1 MTTVR
6 HHAFVFALASWLV
19 AGAGALA
26 VVQATVSIQ
35 DQQNRQDLPTFTS
48 SEVVRRVV
56 LYATVR
62 GEDGF
67 VADLTADDFTILEDG
82 KQQKLLEFQR
92 EDVPVAIGLLVD
104 NSRSMLTRRD
114 EVVEAAK
121 TFVRATNPQDEIF
134 VLHFNERLSYG
145 LPQDVPFTAD
155 RALLGEALDRMQ
167 LDGQTALYAAIA
179 EGLSHLAKSNLT
191 KKALIVISD
200 GGDNVSRIK
209 LDDVVKLADLSGASF
224 YGIGIYDPDDGEA
237 DPRTLRNLAN
247 RTGGES
253 FFPER
258 LADVRSLCERIALT
272 MRNQYTLSYSP
283 SSVDT
288 KPTYHRIEVKVK
300 EPKKRK
306 LTVRTRTG
314 YYTTP
319 VTPQE

>member
-6 HHAFVFALASWLV
+6 NHAFVVALTSCFVACATALVFPQAAAST
-19 AGAGALA
+19 
-26 VVQATVSIQ
+26 QKER
-35 DQQNRQDLPTFTS
+35 NRQDLPSFTS
-48 SEVVRRVV
+48 SESVRRVV

-67 VADLTADDFTILEDG
+67 VADLTASDFTILEDG
-82 KQQKLLEFQR
+82 KPQKLLEFQR

-114 EVVEAAK
+114 AVVEAAK

-134 VLHFNERLSYG
+134 ILHFNETLSYG
-145 LPQDVPFTAD
+145 LPRDVPFSAD
-155 RALLGEALDRMQ
+155 RALLDEALDRMQ
-167 LDGQTALYAAIA
+167 LDGQTALYAAIG

-200 GGDNVSRIK
+200 GGDNVSQIK
-209 LDDVVKLADLSGASF
+209 LDDVVTQADLSGASF
-224 YGIGIYDPDDGEA
+224 YGIGIYDKDDGEA
-237 DPRTLRNLAN
+237 DPKTLRNLAN

-258 LADVRSLCERIALT
+258 LEEVRSLCERIALT
-272 MRNQYTLSYSP
+272 MRNQFTLSYSP
-283 SSVDT
+283 QSVDT
-288 KPTYHRIEVKVK
+288 KRTYHRIEVKVK
-300 EPKKRK
+300 DPKKRK

-314 YYTTP
+314 YYNSP
-319 VTPQE
+319 APPLE

>member
-6 HHAFVFALASWLV
+6 NHSFVFGLASCLV
-19 AGAGALA
+19 AGALA
-26 VVQATVSIQ
+26 FAQAPASPQ
-35 DQQNRQDLPTFTS
+35 NQRNRQDLPTFSS
-48 SEVVRRVV
+48 SESVRRVV

-67 VADLTADDFTILEDG
+67 VADLTATDFTILEDG
-82 KQQKLLEFQR
+82 KPQKLLEFQR

-104 NSRSMLTRRD
+104 NSASMLTRRD

-134 VLHFNERLSYG
+134 VLHFNEKLSYG

-155 RALLGEALDRMQ
+155 RALLGEALDRMR
-167 LDGQTALYAAIA
+167 LDGRTALYAAIA
-179 EGLSHLAKSNLT
+179 EGLTHLAKSNLT

-200 GGDNVSRIK
+200 GGDNGSQVR
-209 LDDVVKLADLSGASF
+209 LDDVVKQSDLSGASF

-237 DPRTLRNLAN
+237 DPKTLRNLAN

-253 FFPER
+253 FFPEQ
-258 LADVRSLCERIALT
+258 LDEIRSLCERIALT

-283 SSVDT
+283 PSLDS
-288 KPTYHRIEVKVK
+288 KPTYHRVEVKVK
-300 EPKKRK
+300 DPKKRK

-319 VTPQE
+319 TPSQE

>member
-6 HHAFVFALASWLV
+6 HRAIVFGLASWLV
-19 AGAGALA
+19 AGALTI
-26 VVQATVSIQ
+26 VQTTASTPN
-35 DQQNRQDLPTFTS
+35 QQNKQDLPTFTA
-48 SEVVRRVV
+48 SESVRRVV

-67 VADLTADDFTILEDG
+67 VADLTADDFTIREDG

-179 EGLSHLAKSNLT
+179 EGLSHLGKSTLT

-200 GGDNVSRIK
+200 GGDNVSQIR
-209 LDDVVKLADLSGASF
+209 LDDVVKRADLSGASF
-224 YGIGIYDPDDGEA
+224 YGIGIYDPEDGDA
-237 DPRTLRNLAN
+237 DPKTLRNLAN

-253 FFPER
+253 IFPER

-283 SSVDT
+283 PSTDT

-300 EPKKRK
+300 DPKNRK

-319 VTPQE
+319 VIPQE

>member
-6 HHAFVFALASWLV
+6 THAFVFALGSWFVACAALV
-19 AGAGALA
+19 IL
-26 VVQATVSIQ
+26 QAAPSPQ
-35 DQQNRQDLPTFTS
+35 NQQKRQDLPSFSS
-48 SEVVRRVV
+48 SESVRRVV

-62 GEDGF
+62 GEGGF
-67 VADLTADDFTILEDG
+67 VDDLTANDFTILEDG

-114 EVVEAAK
+114 AVVEAAK
-121 TFVRATNPQDEIF
+121 TFVRATNPQDDIF
-134 VLHFNERLSYG
+134 VLHFNEQLSYG

-155 RALLGEALDRMQ
+155 RAVLGEALDRMN
-167 LDGQTALYAAIA
+167 LDGRTALYAAIA

-200 GGDNVSRIK
+200 GGDNVSQVK
-209 LDDVVKLADLSGASF
+209 LDDVVKQADLSGAMF

-237 DPRTLRNLAN
+237 DPKALRNLAN

-253 FFPER
+253 FFPEK
-258 LADVRSLCERIALT
+258 LEEVRSLCERIALT

-283 SSVDT
+283 PTADS

-300 EPKKRK
+300 DPKKRK

-314 YYTTP
+314 YTTTP
-319 VTPQE
+319 LPPVE

>member
-1 MTTVR
+1 MR
-6 HHAFVFALASWLV
+6 SIFVSCLLIV
-19 AGAGALA
+19 AGLALIAGP
-26 VVQATVSIQ
+26 VHVSTDSAEPQ
-35 DQQNRQDLPTFTS
+35 RNRQDLPSFTS
-48 SEVVRRVV
+48 SESVRRVV

-67 VADLTADDFTILEDG
+67 VADLTANDFTILEDG

-134 VLHFNERLSYG
+134 ILHFNEQLSYG
-145 LPQDVPFTAD
+145 LPKDVPFTAD
-155 RALLGEALDRMQ
+155 RALLGEALDRMN
-167 LDGQTALYAAIA
+167 LDGRTALYAAIA
-179 EGLSHLAKSNLT
+179 EGLSHLGTSNLT

-200 GGDNVSRIK
+200 GGDNVSEIK
-209 LDDVVKLADLSGASF
+209 LDDVVKRADLSGASF

-237 DPRTLRNLAN
+237 DPKTLRNLAN

-258 LADVRSLCERIALT
+258 LAEVRSLCERIALT

-283 SSVDT
+283 PSVDT
-288 KPTYHRIEVKVK
+288 KPAYHRIEVKVK
-300 EPKKRK
+300 DPQKRK

-319 VTPQE
+319 IAPQE

>member
-6 HHAFVFALASWLV
+6 HHAFVFALGSWLV

-26 VVQATVSIQ
+26 ILQASASTQ
-35 DQQNRQDLPTFTS
+35 NQQNRQDLPTFTA
-48 SEVVRRVV
+48 SESVRRVV

-67 VADLTADDFTILEDG
+67 VADLTADDFTVREDG
-82 KQQKLLEFQR
+82 KVQKILEFQR

-134 VLHFNERLSYG
+134 VLHFNEKLSYA
-145 LPQDVPFTAD
+145 LPQDVPFSAD
-155 RALLGEALDRMQ
+155 RALLGEALERMQ

-200 GGDNVSRIK
+200 GGDNVSQIK
-209 LDDVVKLADLSGASF
+209 LDDVVKQADLSGASF
-224 YGIGIYDPDDGEA
+224 YGIGIYDPEDGEA
-237 DPRTLRNLAN
+237 DPKALRNLAN

-272 MRNQYTLSYSP
+272 MRNQYTVSYSP
-283 SSVDT
+283 PTVDT
-288 KPTYHRIEVKVK
+288 KPTYHRIEVRVK
-300 EPKKRK
+300 DPKKRK

-319 VTPQE
+319 VALPE

>member
-6 HHAFVFALASWLV
+6 HHAFVFALGSWLF

-26 VVQATVSIQ
+26 VVQATASTQ
-35 DQQNRQDLPTFTS
+35 NQQNRQDLPRFTS
-48 SEVVRRVV
+48 SESVRRVV

-82 KQQKLLEFQR
+82 KQQKILEFQR

-145 LPQDVPFTAD
+145 LPRDVPFTAD

-179 EGLSHLAKSNLT
+179 EGLSHLGKSNLT

-200 GGDNVSRIK
+200 GGDNVSQIR
-209 LDDVVKLADLSGASF
+209 LDDVVKRADLSGASF

-237 DPRTLRNLAN
+237 DPKTLRNLAN

-283 SSVDT
+283 PSVDT

-300 EPKKRK
+300 DPKKRK

-319 VTPQE
+319 AAPQE

>member
-6 HHAFVFALASWLV
+6 NHAFVFALALV
-19 AGAGALA
+19 FA
-26 VVQATVSIQ
+26 QATASTHN
-35 DQQNRQDLPTFTS
+35 QQKRPDLPAFTS
-48 SEVVRRVV
+48 SESVRRVV

-67 VADLTADDFTILEDG
+67 VADLTANDFTILEDG
-82 KQQKLLEFQR
+82 KPQKLLEFQR

-104 NSRSMLTRRD
+104 NSASMLTRRD

-134 VLHFNERLSYG
+134 VLHFNEKLSYG
-145 LPQDVPFTAD
+145 LPRDVPFTAD

-167 LDGQTALYAAIA
+167 LDGRTALYAAIA
-179 EGLSHLAKSNLT
+179 EGLSHLGKSNLT

-200 GGDNVSRIK
+200 GGDNVSQIK
-209 LDDVVKLADLSGASF
+209 FNDVVTQSDLSGASF
-224 YGIGIYDPDDGEA
+224 YAIGIYDPDDGEA
-237 DPRTLRNLAN
+237 DPKTLRNLAN

-258 LADVRSLCERIALT
+258 LAEIRSLCERIALT

-283 SSVDT
+283 PSVDT
-288 KPTYHRIEVKVK
+288 KRTYHRIEVKVK
-300 EPKKRK
+300 DPQKRK

-319 VTPQE
+319 VAPVE

>member
-1 MTTVR
+1 MTTAR
-6 HHAFVFALASWLV
+6 HHLSVFALAAWLV

-26 VVQATVSIQ
+26 VVQVTASSQ
-35 DQQNRQDLPTFTS
+35 NQQSKPDLPTFTS
-48 SEVVRRVV
+48 SGSVSRVA

-67 VADLTADDFTILEDG
+67 VADLTANDFTILEDG
-82 KQQKLLEFQR
+82 KQQKILEFQR

-104 NSRSMLTRRD
+104 NSASMLTRRD

-155 RALLGEALDRMQ
+155 RALLGEALDRMR
-167 LDGQTALYAAIA
+167 LDGRTALYAAIA
-179 EGLSHLAKSNLT
+179 EGLSHLGKSNLT

-200 GGDNVSRIK
+200 GGDNVSQIK
-209 LDDVVKLADLSGASF
+209 PDEVVKRADLSGASF
-224 YGIGIYDPDDGEA
+224 YGIGIYDPADGEA
-237 DPRTLRNLAN
+237 DPKTLRNLAN

-272 MRNQYTLSYSP
+272 MRNQYTLSYAP
-283 SSVDT
+283 PSVDT

-300 EPKKRK
+300 DPKKRK

-319 VTPQE
+319 APQE

>member
-1 MTTVR
+1 MTPVR
-6 HHAFVFALASWLV
+6 NHAFVLASASWFVASAVLV
-19 AGAGALA
+19 FA
-26 VVQATVSIQ
+26 QATPSTQ
-35 DQQNRQDLPTFTS
+35 NQQKRPDLPTFSS
-48 SEVVRRVV
+48 SESVRRVV

-67 VADLTADDFTILEDG
+67 VADLTGNDFTILEDG
-82 KQQKLLEFQR
+82 RPQKLLEFMR
-92 EDVPVAIGLLVD
+92 EDVPVAIGLLID
-104 NSRSMLTRRD
+104 NSSSMLTRRD
-114 EVVEAAK
+114 AVVEAAK

-134 VLHFNERLSYG
+134 VLHFNEQLTYG

-155 RALLGEALDRMQ
+155 RALLGEALDRIR
-167 LDGQTALYAAIA
+167 LDGRTALYSAIA
-179 EGLSHLAKSNLT
+179 EGLSHLGKSNLT

-200 GGDNVSRIK
+200 GGDNTSLVRF
-209 LDDVVKLADLSGASF
+209 DDVVKSADLSGASF
-224 YGIGIYDPDDGEA
+224 YGIGIYDRDDGEA

-258 LADVRSLCERIALT
+258 LDEVRSLCERIALT

-283 SSVDT
+283 PSADT
-288 KPTYHRIEVKVK
+288 KPTYHRIEVRVK
-300 EPKKRK
+300 DPKKRK

-319 VTPQE
+319 STPPE

>member
-19 AGAGALA
+19 AVAGALA
-26 VVQATVSIQ
+26 VVQATASTQ
-35 DQQNRQDLPTFTS
+35 NQQNRQDLPRFTS
-48 SEVVRRVV
+48 SESVRRVV

-82 KQQKLLEFQR
+82 KQQKILEFQR

-145 LPQDVPFTAD
+145 LPRDVPFTAD

-179 EGLSHLAKSNLT
+179 EGLSHLGKSNLT

-200 GGDNVSRIK
+200 GGDNVSQIR
-209 LDDVVKLADLSGASF
+209 LDDVVKRADLSGASF

-237 DPRTLRNLAN
+237 DPKTLRNLAN

-283 SSVDT
+283 PSVDT

-300 EPKKRK
+300 DPKNRK

-319 VTPQE
+319 APPLE

>member
-6 HHAFVFALASWLV
+6 HHALVFGLASCVV

-26 VVQATVSIQ
+26 FVHASASPPG
-35 DQQNRQDLPTFTS
+35 QQSRQDLPTFSS
-48 SEVVRRVV
+48 SESVRRVV

-62 GEDGF
+62 GDEGF
-67 VADLTADDFTILEDG
+67 VADLTASDFTIFEDG
-82 KQQKLLEFQR
+82 KPQKLLEFQR

-114 EVVEAAK
+114 AVVEAAK
-121 TFVRATNPQDEIF
+121 TFVRATNPQDDIF
-134 VLHFNERLSYG
+134 VLHFNEQLSYG
-145 LPQDVPFTAD
+145 LPKDVAFTAD
-155 RALLGEALDRMQ
+155 RALLGEALDRMR

-179 EGLSHLAKSNLT
+179 EGLTHLGRSNLT

-200 GGDNVSRIK
+200 GGDNVSRIT
-209 LDDVVKLADLSGASF
+209 LDDVVTQADLSGASF
-224 YGIGIYDPDDGEA
+224 YGIGIYDKDDGEA
-237 DPRTLRNLAN
+237 DPKTLRKLAT

-253 FFPER
+253 FFPEQ
-258 LADVRSLCERIALT
+258 LDEVRSLCERIALT

-283 SSVDT
+283 PTVDT

-300 EPKKRK
+300 DPRKRK

-314 YYTTP
+314 YYTAP
-319 VTPQE
+319 VAP

>member
-1 MTTVR
+1 MTTDR
-6 HHAFVFALASWLV
+6 NHAFALASLFL
-19 AGAGALA
+19 ACAGAL
-26 VVQATVSIQ
+26 VSPQ
-35 DQQNRQDLPTFTS
+35 TTASAQSQRNKQDLPSFTS
-48 SEVVRRVV
+48 SESVRRVV

-67 VADLTADDFTILEDG
+67 VADLAASDFTILEDG

-104 NSRSMLTRRD
+104 NSGSMLTRRD
-114 EVVEAAK
+114 EVVAAAK

-145 LPQDVPFTAD
+145 LPTDVPFSAD

-167 LDGQTALYAAIA
+167 LDGRTALYAAIA
-179 EGLSHLAKSNLT
+179 EGLSHLGKSNLT

-200 GGDNVSRIK
+200 GGDNVSQIK
-209 LDDVVKLADLSGASF
+209 LDDVVKQSDLSGAMF
-224 YGIGIYDPDDGEA
+224 YGIGIYDPEDGEA
-237 DPRTLRNLAN
+237 DPKTLRNLAN

-283 SSVDT
+283 PTGDT
-288 KPTYHRIEVKVK
+288 KPSYHRIEVKVK
-300 EPKKRK
+300 DPKKRK

-314 YYTTP
+314 YYTMP
-319 VTPQE
+319 VAPVE

>member
-1 MTTVR
+1 MTTAR
-6 HHAFVFALASWLV
+6 WFVGCAAALLFA
-19 AGAGALA
+19 
-26 VVQATVSIQ
+26 QATAFTQ
-35 DQQNRQDLPTFTS
+35 NQQKRQDLPTFTS
-48 SEVVRRVV
+48 SESVRRVV

-62 GEDGF
+62 GDDGF
-67 VADLTADDFTILEDG
+67 VADLTASDFTILEDG
-82 KQQKLLEFQR
+82 KPQKLLEFQR

-134 VLHFNERLSYG
+134 ILHFNEQLSYG
-145 LPQDVPFTAD
+145 LPKNVPFTAD
-155 RALLGEALDRMQ
+155 RALLGEALDRMN
-167 LDGQTALYAAIA
+167 LDGRTALYAAIA
-179 EGLSHLAKSNLT
+179 EGLSHLGTSNLT

-200 GGDNVSRIK
+200 GGDNVSEIK
-209 LDDVVKLADLSGASF
+209 LDDVVKRADLSGASF

-237 DPRTLRNLAN
+237 DPKTLRNLAN

-258 LADVRSLCERIALT
+258 LAEVRSLCERIALT

-283 SSVDT
+283 PSVDT
-288 KPTYHRIEVKVK
+288 KPAYHRIEVKVK
-300 EPKKRK
+300 DPQKRK

-319 VTPQE
+319 IAPQE

>member
-6 HHAFVFALASWLV
+6 HHAFVLALALV
-19 AGAGALA
+19 FA
-26 VVQATVSIQ
+26 QAAAST
-35 DQQNRQDLPTFTS
+35 QNQRNKQDLPTFTS
-48 SEVVRRVV
+48 SESVRRVV

-82 KQQKLLEFQR
+82 KRQKLLEFQR

-121 TFVRATNPQDEIF
+121 TFVRATNPQDDIF
-134 VLHFNERLSYG
+134 VLHFNETLSYG

-155 RALLGEALDRMQ
+155 RALLGEALERMQ
-167 LDGQTALYAAIA
+167 LDGRTALYAAIA
-179 EGLSHLAKSNLT
+179 EGLSHLGKSTLT

-200 GGDNVSRIK
+200 GGDNVSQIK
-209 LDDVVKLADLSGASF
+209 LDDVVKQSDLSGASF

-237 DPRTLRNLAN
+237 DPKTLRNLAN

-283 SSVDT
+283 PSADT

-300 EPKKRK
+300 DPKKRK

-319 VTPQE
+319 VVLPE

>member
-6 HHAFVFALASWLV
+6 HRAIAFALASWLV
-19 AGAGALA
+19 AGALA
-26 VVQATVSIQ
+26 IDQATASQ
-35 DQQNRQDLPTFTS
+35 NQQNKQDLPTFTA
-48 SEVVRRVV
+48 SESVRRVV

-67 VADLTADDFTILEDG
+67 VADLTAADFTIREDG

-134 VLHFNERLSYG
+134 VLHFNEKLSYA
-145 LPQDVPFTAD
+145 LPQDVPFSAD
-155 RALLGEALDRMQ
+155 RALLGEALERMQ

-179 EGLSHLAKSNLT
+179 EGLSHLGKSNLT

-200 GGDNVSRIK
+200 GGDNVSKIK
-209 LDDVVKLADLSGASF
+209 FDEVVKSADLSGASF
-224 YGIGIYDPDDGEA
+224 YGIGIYDPDDGDA
-237 DPRTLRNLAN
+237 DPKTLRNLAN

-272 MRNQYTLSYSP
+272 MRNQYTVSYSP
-283 SSVDT
+283 PSVDT
-288 KPTYHRIEVKVK
+288 RPTYHRIEVKVK
-300 EPKKRK
+300 DPKKRK

-314 YYTTP
+314 YYTMP
-319 VTPQE
+319 APPLE

>member
-1 MTTVR
+1 
-6 HHAFVFALASWLV
+6 
-19 AGAGALA
+19 
-26 VVQATVSIQ
+26 
-35 DQQNRQDLPTFTS
+35 
-48 SEVVRRVV
+48 
-56 LYATVR
+56 
-62 GEDGF
+62 
-67 VADLTADDFTILEDG
+67 
-82 KQQKLLEFQR
+82 
-92 EDVPVAIGLLVD
+92 VAIGLLVD

-134 VLHFNERLSYG
+134 VLHFNEKLSYG
-145 LPQDVPFTAD
+145 LPRDVPFTAD

-167 LDGQTALYAAIA
+167 LDGRTALYAAIA

-200 GGDNVSRIK
+200 GGDNVSQIK
-209 LDDVVKLADLSGASF
+209 LDEVVKQSDLSGASF
-224 YGIGIYDPDDGEA
+224 YGIGIYDPDDGDA
-237 DPRTLRNLAN
+237 DPKTLRNLAN

-283 SSVDT
+283 PSADT

-300 EPKKRK
+300 DPQKRK

-319 VTPQE
+319 LPPQE

>member
-1 MTTVR
+1 MFT
-6 HHAFVFALASWLV
+6 LASWLV
-19 AGAGALA
+19 AGAIAIVHA
-26 VVQATVSIQ
+26 SASTQN
-35 DQQNRQDLPTFTS
+35 QQNKQDLPTFTS

-67 VADLTADDFTILEDG
+67 VADLTANDFTILEDG

-104 NSRSMLTRRD
+104 NSGSMLTRRN

-121 TFVRATNPQDEIF
+121 TFVRATNPEDEIF

-155 RALLGEALDRMQ
+155 RALLGEALDRMR

-179 EGLSHLAKSNLT
+179 EGLSHLGKSNLT

-200 GGDNVSRIK
+200 GGDNVSKIK
-209 LDDVVKLADLSGASF
+209 LDDVVKQADLSGASF
-224 YGIGIYDPDDGEA
+224 YGIGIYDPDDGDA
-237 DPRTLRNLAN
+237 DPKTLRNLAN

-258 LADVRSLCERIALT
+258 LTDVRSLCERIALT

-283 SSVDT
+283 ASVDT

-300 EPKKRK
+300 DPKKRK

>member
-1 MTTVR
+1 MTTARWFLACV
-6 HHAFVFALASWLV
+6 AALLV
-19 AGAGALA
+19 A
-26 VVQATVSIQ
+26 QAAASTQ
-35 DQQNRQDLPTFTS
+35 DQQKRQDLPSFTS
-48 SEVVRRVV
+48 SESVRRVV

-67 VADLTADDFTILEDG
+67 VADLTASDFTILEDG
-82 KQQKLLEFQR
+82 KPQKLLEFQR

-134 VLHFNERLSYG
+134 VLHFNEQLSYG
-145 LPQDVPFTAD
+145 LPKDVPFTAD
-155 RALLGEALDRMQ
+155 RALLGEALDRMN
-167 LDGQTALYAAIA
+167 LDGRTALYAAIA
-179 EGLSHLAKSNLT
+179 EGLSHLGTSNLT

-200 GGDNVSRIK
+200 GGDNVSEIK
-209 LDDVVKLADLSGASF
+209 LDDVVKRADLSGASF
-224 YGIGIYDPDDGEA
+224 YGIGIYDPDDGDA
-237 DPRTLRNLAN
+237 DPKTLRNLAN

-258 LADVRSLCERIALT
+258 LAEVRSLCERIALT

-283 SSVDT
+283 PSVDT

-300 EPKKRK
+300 DPQKRK
-306 LTVRTRTG
+306 LMVRTRTG

-319 VTPQE
+319 IAPQE